1 MSRQTSSENAEVDA
15 EADPAV
21 QKRAASP
28 AADAVRR
35 PKRGKYTAVA
45 WYVFTSRR
53 LSYDGSPQL
62 AVTSARGAS

>member
-1 MSRQTSSENAEVDA
+1 MSRQTSSEHAEVDG

-21 QKRAASP
+21 RKRAASP

-45 WYVFTSRR
+45 WYVFAPKR
-53 LSYDGSPQL
+53 LSDDGSPQL
-62 AVTSARGAS
+62 AVTSARGEN